1 VATPAA
7 DVARS
12 AITALE
18 PTGDHAGLARAWRLL
33 MGTAV
38 NAGHLDQASEAA
50 EHVVAE
56 AAQADDR
63 RIASR
68 STTTIAYV
76 LLHGPTPVPEA
87 IRECQ
92 ALHESVAGNRATQ
105 GLIESTLSV
114 LTAMS
119 GDFDEA
125 RRLYGHSQAVLT
137 EMSGGIDALSGSFDS
152 SRVELLAG
160 NIDAAFAELT
170 RDYDALEQIN
180 ESFFRSSVAAR
191 LATVTAQRG
200 DLEAASHF
208 ADVAQE
214 LGEEDDLDT
223 QVGWRIA
230 RARIAAARG
239 DAETAKALAADA
251 VGLAS
256 ATTDGLLRTDA
267 LSGQADVLEAI
278 GDRESA
284 GPPLREALELYEA
297 KGDVVSARAL
307 RARLATVAVG

>member
-1 VATPAA
+1 
-7 DVARS
+7 
-12 AITALE
+12 
-18 PTGDHAGLARAWRLL
+18 
-33 MGTAV
+33 
-38 NAGHLDQASEAA
+38 
-50 EHVVAE
+50 
-56 AAQADDR
+56 
-63 RIASR
+63 
-68 STTTIAYV
+68 
-76 LLHGPTPVPEA
+76 
-87 IRECQ
+87 
-92 ALHESVAGNRATQ
+92 
-105 GLIESTLSV
+105 
-114 LTAMS
+114 
-119 GDFDEA
+119 
-125 RRLYGHSQAVLT
+125 
-137 EMSGGIDALSGSFDS
+137 MSGGIDALSGSFDS